1 MPKTLINCP
10 MLVSGCADRD
20 SYDTQLLYFT
30 CSSLSRDDKRIFLL
44 SDRNGSPN
52 VWVRELCTGEE
63 RMLTG
68 NKKGILKSY
77 VYFDGTFNEGLG
89 KASVSLDCVNNVIFY
104 IQDDKICKVDLEG
117 KITV

>member
-44 SDRNGSPN
+44 SDRNGKRALYRRRAD
-52 VWVRELCTGEE
+52 VERQQKRHLKKLC
-63 RMLTG
+63 
-68 NKKGILKSY
+68 IL
-77 VYFDGTFNEGLG
+77 
-89 KASVSLDCVNNVIFY
+89 
-104 IQDDKICKVDLEG
+104 
-117 KITV
+117 

>member
-44 SDRNGSPN
+44 
-52 VWVRELCTGEE
+52 
-63 RMLTG
+63 
-68 NKKGILKSY
+68 
-77 VYFDGTFNEGLG
+77 
-89 KASVSLDCVNNVIFY
+89 FY
-104 IQDDKICKVDLEG
+104 RQV
-117 KITV
+117 

>member
-44 SDRNGSPN
+44 SDRNGTT
-52 VWVRELCTGEE
+52 C
-63 RMLTG
+63 
-68 NKKGILKSY
+68 
-77 VYFDGTFNEGLG
+77 
-89 KASVSLDCVNNVIFY
+89 AVSLRATTTWLRLPSAESPVPRIS
-104 IQDDKICKVDLEG
+104 IRRPRAASIPLL
-117 KITV
+117 IS

>member
-63 RMLTG
+63 RMYTLTAPST
-68 NKKGILKSY
+68 KDLAKP
-77 VYFDGTFNEGLG
+77 
-89 KASVSLDCVNNVIFY
+89 ASVW
-104 IQDDKICKVDLEG
+104 
-117 KITV
+117 TA